1 MTSGASTSGADPT
14 DEQSLEDYLQE
25 QRAKVPPM
33 LYLPTTGR
41 GDGRFAEIEMRRMND
56 GRTALLAYTA
66 MDRLMDLCGAAQP
79 WVLMET
85 ARLGELE
92 QTQPYDVIFLDMELP
107 AEVRHP
113 DPADETGPTADEGG
127 ARTDG

>member
-1 MTSGASTSGADPT
+1 MTTGGNHT
-14 DEQSLEDYLQE
+14 DEDAQALEEYVRE

-41 GDGRFAEIEMRRMND
+41 GDGRLAEIEMRRMHD

-66 MDRLMDLCGAAQP
+66 MDRLLDLCGATQP
-79 WVLMET
+79 WALMET

-107 AEVRHP
+107 AEVRRP
-113 DPADETGPTADEGG
+113 DEAEPAPVKGG
-127 ARTDG
+127 EPTDG

>member
-1 MTSGASTSGADPT
+1 MRASGVASDDTGG
-14 DEQSLEDYLQE
+14 DEQSLEEYLQE

-41 GDGRFAEIEMRRMND
+41 GEGRFAEIEMRRMND

-66 MDRLMDLCGAAQP
+66 MDRLLDLCGATQP

-85 ARLGELE
+85 VRLGELE

-107 AEVRHP
+107 TEVRRP
-113 DPADETGPTADEGG
+113 DPADDPGQSAADGG
-127 ARTDG
+127 ERSDG

>member
-1 MTSGASTSGADPT
+1 MTSGDDHTDA
-14 DEQSLEDYLQE
+14 DEQQALEDYLRE

-66 MDRLMDLCGAAQP
+66 MDRLLDSCGATQP

-85 ARLGELE
+85 AKLGELE

-107 AEVRHP
+107 EEVRRP
-113 DPADETGPTADEGG
+113 DPADEAGPAASEGG
-127 ARTDG
+127 ERTDG